1 MYHGK
6 IVMCIC
12 CSQQWICLKHGVTID
27 ELSKFCHQVLDIFMY
42 DWWLVN
48 SSMLFV
54 TYIDSDISI
63 TSWNT
68 FVAIYVIYNN
78 AVEFLNN
85 VFSNKNI
92 AFRMVI

>member
-1 MYHGK
+1 
-6 IVMCIC
+6 
-12 CSQQWICLKHGVTID
+12 
-27 ELSKFCHQVLDIFMY
+27 MY

>member
-1 MYHGK
+1 
-6 IVMCIC
+6 
-12 CSQQWICLKHGVTID
+12 
-27 ELSKFCHQVLDIFMY
+27 MY

-68 FVAIYVIYNN
+68 CVAIYVIYNN